1 MINFYKNFA
10 KKRAGSVT
18 LVVLSLA
25 AFCTILLALFLRNAI
40 DNIKYRQQMQFP
52 AALKMEAYS
61 FLDLALAFLGE
72 YKQNANAE
80 KMNKDEGNVNKGQGK
95 LIFDSSIL
103 GDNSSGTA
111 IAQYITR
118 KIGEK
123 LANASLPELFPAVT
137 IAAPPAT
144 PNALC
149 LKHGDFTVQYT
160 FEDLSGKVPLC
171 KQFLDTTGSSF
182 RSAITDAIPSSA
194 MGFSEKSN
202 LGKFIDKNQ
211 MLTQWSALE
220 QVVRGESLLSSASQ
234 LNIEPLKEWFTIEP
248 CILKAA
254 NEKKFKLNLLTAHQ
268 EVLNAI
274 SRANGSLSI
283 PSEKTAAAY
292 ASLVSNAAIKAYGST
307 EVQFFTIDVRVS
319 LDNGNA
325 YTLRCI
331 CSTAGSDDK
340 KDEDGKKKSMDNVK
354 KNNINVKDDAKTS
367 TDGGAGGQKRLPF
380 NVVKIE
386 EF

>member
-1 MINFYKNFA
+1 MVNFYKNFA
-10 KKRAGSVT
+10 KKQAGSVT

-40 DNIKYRQQMQFP
+40 DNVKYRQQMQFP
-52 AALKMEAYS
+52 AALKMEADS

-80 KMNKDEGNVNKGQGK
+80 KINKDEGNVNKGQNK

-103 GDNSSGTA
+103 SENSSDTA
-111 IAQYITR
+111 ISRYITR

-123 LANASLPELFPAVT
+123 LSNASLPELFPAVS
-137 IAAPPAT
+137 IAASPAT

-171 KQFLDTTGSSF
+171 KQFFDTSGSSF
-182 RSAITDAIPSSA
+182 RSAITDAIPSSV

-211 MLTQWSALE
+211 ILTQWSALE

-234 LNIEPLKEWFTIEP
+234 LNIEPLKDWFTIEP
-248 CILKAA
+248 CVLKAA
-254 NEKKFKLNLLTAHQ
+254 NEKKFKLNLLTAKQ

-292 ASLVSNAAIKAYGST
+292 ASLVSNATLKAYGST
-307 EVQFFTIDVRVS
+307 EVQIFTLGVRVS

-331 CSTAGSDDK
+331 CTAIDGGE
-340 KDEDGKKKSMDNVK
+340 KDENLKKKNVDNVE
-354 KNNINVKDDAKTS
+354 KNAINVKDDTKTS
-367 TDGGAGGQKRLPF
+367 KDGGAGKQKRLPF

>member
-1 MINFYKNFA
+1 M
-10 KKRAGSVT
+10 GSVT

-40 DNIKYRQQMQFP
+40 DNVKYRQQMQFP
-52 AALKMEAYS
+52 AALKMEAHS
-61 FLDLALAFLGE
+61 FLELALAFLGE

-80 KMNKDEGNVNKGQGK
+80 KMNKDEGNVNKGRNK

-103 GDNSSGTA
+103 GENPNGTA

-123 LANASLPELFPAVT
+123 LANASLPEHFPAVA
-137 IAAPPAT
+137 IAPASTAT
-144 PNALC
+144 PGALC

-171 KQFLDTTGSSF
+171 KQFFDTSGSSF
-182 RSAITDAIPSSA
+182 RSAITDAIPSSV

-211 MLTQWSALE
+211 TLTQWSALE
-220 QVVRGESLLSSASQ
+220 QVVRGESLLSSAST

-248 CILKAA
+248 CVLKAA
-254 NEKKFKLNLLTAHQ
+254 NEKKFKLNLLTAKQ

-292 ASLVSNAAIKAYGST
+292 ASLVSGATLKAYGST
-307 EVQFFTIDVRVS
+307 EVQFFAIGVRVS

-331 CSTAGSDDK
+331 CTAIDSGE
-340 KDEDGKKKSMDNVK
+340 KDEDSKKKNVDNVK
-354 KNNINVKDDAKTS
+354 KNAINVKDDSKTS
-367 TDGGAGGQKRLPF
+367 GTKGGGGQKRLPF
-380 NVVKIE
+380 DVVKIE